1 MRLHPIFFI
10 TFSIIQLT
18 FKLSAQAVD
27 SIYKVEDLDIHTV
40 QFANVFD
47 GSGSTVI
54 SLKEG
59 GTLTLHFDDLNT
71 SLKNFNYTIEQYD
84 RDWKPSRLEKAE
96 YLQGY
101 LEDKIITYQN
111 AQATNIPF
119 VHYQVSVP
127 NENMRIS
134 KSGNYLLRVFLD
146 DDNKTTIITRRFIVI
161 EPLVTV
167 SPLQSFPNALIYN
180 THHEVHFQID
190 YKNFKIS
197 NPNNEI
203 RATVLQNDRWDN
215 AKYTRA
221 PQYIQG
227 ESIMYDYAD
236 TFAFNAGKEW
246 RYLDLRSTRF
256 RSERVQTLNKGEETW
271 NYTLFADVDRS
282 HQTYIY
288 YPDIS
293 GKFFINTTDYN
304 NSTLPQEIIADYVNV
319 NFFLAKKEKIED
331 TEVYLFGAFSDWKID
346 DRFKLEF
353 NEQKKIY
360 TKSVLLKQG
369 FYNYF
374 YATTHG
380 TDKAYD
386 ISTLEGDW
394 YGAQNDYTVI
404 VYFRP
409 FGARY
414 DRIIGYL
421 KYKIQA
427 Q

>member
-1 MRLHPIFFI
+1 MNLRFTSLVL
-10 TFSIIQLT
+10 FS
-18 FKLSAQAVD
+18 LSFSYAALAQAVD
-27 SIYKVEDLDIHTV
+27 SVYKVADLDINTV
-40 QFANVFD
+40 QFLNVFD
-47 GSGSTVI
+47 GTGSTV
-54 SLKEG
+54 LRLGDG
-59 GTLTLHFDDLNT
+59 GSLTLHFDDLNT

-96 YLQGY
+96 YVQGY
-101 LEDKIITYQN
+101 LEDKIINYQN

-119 VHYQVSVP
+119 VHYQVAVP
-127 NENMRIS
+127 NENMRIN

-146 DDNKTTIITRRFIVI
+146 DDNKTTVITRRFIVI
-161 EPLVTV
+161 ESVVTV
-167 SPLQSFPNALIYN
+167 TPLQSIPNAAIYN

-203 RATVLQNDRWDN
+203 RATVMQNDRWDN
-215 AKYTRA
+215 AKYTKA

-227 ESIMYDYAD
+227 ESIIYDYSD

-246 RYLDLRSTRF
+246 RYLDLRSSRF
-256 RSERVQTLNKGEETW
+256 RSERVQTLNKGEDTW
-271 NYTLFADVDRS
+271 DYTLLADLDRS
-282 HQTYIY
+282 RQTYIY

-293 GKFFINTTDYN
+293 GKFFINTTDYS
-304 NSTLPQEIIADYVNV
+304 NSSAPQEVICDYVNV
-319 NFFLAKKEKIED
+319 NFSLFKKEKIPD
-331 TEVYLFGAFSDWKID
+331 TEIYLFGGFTDWKIQD
-346 DRFKLEF
+346 KFKMNY
-353 NEQKKIY
+353 NEAKQLY
-360 TKSVLLKQG
+360 TNTVQLKQG

-380 TDKAYD
+380 TEKAYD

-404 VYFRP
+404 VYYRP